1 MFKVI
6 WYYWRLISHKY
17 LEIFFDF
24 KTLSWRHWRRQ
35 WWSGVQVREGWSRYG
50 RHPQKRSWYDSLRYY
65 NTENVRRKKSKFE
78 IFDSQSQIVLPPAA
92 DKFAKLDPSSVF
104 APFEHYPSSH
114 LMCLGLCVP
123 YLLAFFTC
131 ITCLWCLT
139 FAPCIIYVFYC
150 CGFRCDRIS

>member
-1 MFKVI
+1 MFRNILWFQNIVLKTLKNTVMIRSTSQRRVIPIRKTSTKTFVI
-6 WYYWRLISHKY
+6 WQPQILQYWKC
-17 LEIFFDF
+17 
-24 KTLSWRHWRRQ
+24 
-35 WWSGVQVREGWSRYG
+35 
-50 RHPQKRSWYDSLRYY
+50 QK
-65 NTENVRRKKSKFE
+65 KKIK